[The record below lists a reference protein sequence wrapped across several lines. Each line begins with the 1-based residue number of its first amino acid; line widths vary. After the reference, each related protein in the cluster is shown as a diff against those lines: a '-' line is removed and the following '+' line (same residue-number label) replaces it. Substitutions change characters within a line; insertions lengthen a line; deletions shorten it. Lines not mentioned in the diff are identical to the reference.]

1 MAKKSTPRS
10 TADSKLAPQTVPDQ
24 EQKIIDID
32 VSAEME
38 QSFLEYAY
46 SVIYSR
52 ALPDARDG
60 LKPVQRRILYMMSQM
75 GLTPEKGH
83 VKSARVVGEVMGKL
97 HPHGDGAI
105 YDAMVRLAQDFNMRL
120 PLVDGHGNFG
130 SVDDG
135 PAASRYTEAKMTR
148 AAVAMTA
155 DIGEDTV
162 EFEPNYDNQIFQPSV
177 LPAAFPNLLVNGA
190 SGIAVGVATNMP
202 PHHLGEVIA
211 AAQHLLAHPEAD
223 TAALMKFVPGPD
235 LPSGG
240 KIVGLEGIKEA
251 YETGRGSFKMRASIT
266 VEQVSARRTG
276 LVITALPY
284 GVGPEKVID
293 KVKDAVNNKK
303 VTGVADVVDLT
314 DRHHGLRMV
323 IELKSGFNPQAV
335 LAQLY
340 KHTPL
345 EESFGINNVALV
357 DGQPRTLGLKELLHV
372 YVHHRLTVVRRRT
385 EYRLG
390 KRRDRLHLVQGLLL
404 ALVDI
409 DEVIE
414 IIRSCDDAATARS
427 RLMMVFD
434 LTEVQAD
441 HILQLRLRQLTKF
454 SRIELESEQAE
465 LTAAIA
471 ELEAILASDDKLR
484 ETVSDELGQIA
495 ESFSDPRRT
504 TLLKSE
510 ELAPVPSTAQA
521 KKSPEKAASAMMI
534 ADDPCW
540 VILSTSGQLV
550 RTVDRT
556 PLVAAGRRKRHDVFQ
571 SVVATTARGEV
582 GAVTS
587 TGRIIRFNTVDV
599 PVLSQPTESPTMTDA
614 VKVSQFLP
622 LPDREDLVGLVP
634 LNKVLALATRQ
645 GVIKRV
651 RDEWPLNQDEFD
663 AISLKTNDQVV
674 AVAVAD
680 RDDDTIVLITA
691 QAQLLRFEASKVRPQ
706 GRHAGGVA
714 GIKLSEEDE
723 VIALGVIPAVATE
736 QAEVV
741 TVTEAEEDLLG
752 AVGSAKRSLLS
763 QFPAKGRATRGV
775 RAHRMLRGETG
786 LKLAWAGSDPRGSTS
801 GGTAR
806 NLPTEHSDRDASGV
820 LLDSAVETVGTASSP
835 VTVNSASAPS
845 EPSDQQ
851 PEGLF

>member
-24 EQKIIDID
+24 DQKIIDID

-177 LPAAFPNLLVNGA
+177 LPAAFPNLLVNGS
-190 SGIAVGVATNMP
+190 SGIAVGMATNMP

-211 AAQHLLAHPEAD
+211 AAQHLLAHPEAN

-251 YETGRGSFKMRASIT
+251 YETGRGSFKMRATIT

-372 YVHHRLTVVRRRT
+372 YVDHRLTVVRRRT

-484 ETVSDELGQIA
+484 GTVSDELGQIA

-634 LNKVLALATRQ
+634 LNKVLALATRK
-645 GVIKRV
+645 G
-651 RDEWPLNQDEFD
+651 
-663 AISLKTNDQVV
+663 AISGCG
-674 AVAVAD
+674 
-680 RDDDTIVLITA
+680 
-691 QAQLLRFEASKVRPQ
+691 EG
-706 GRHAGGVA
+706 GR
-714 GIKLSEEDE
+714 
-723 VIALGVIPAVATE
+723 
-736 QAEVV
+736 
-741 TVTEAEEDLLG
+741 
-752 AVGSAKRSLLS
+752 
-763 QFPAKGRATRGV
+763 
-775 RAHRMLRGETG
+775 
-786 LKLAWAGSDPRGSTS
+786 
-801 GGTAR
+801 
-806 NLPTEHSDRDASGV
+806 
-820 LLDSAVETVGTASSP
+820 
-835 VTVNSASAPS
+835 
-845 EPSDQQ
+845 
-851 PEGLF
+851 